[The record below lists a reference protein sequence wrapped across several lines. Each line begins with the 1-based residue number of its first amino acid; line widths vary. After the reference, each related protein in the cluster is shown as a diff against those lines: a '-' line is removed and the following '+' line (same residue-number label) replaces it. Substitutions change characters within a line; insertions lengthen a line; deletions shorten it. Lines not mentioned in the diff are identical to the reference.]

1 MSVAAPGI
9 VCRDGRDTDIE
20 AILALLPRLA
30 DFDVPTHR
38 RPEDLWQGDAGLLR
52 AWSRGER
59 EDVVVCVASESGS
72 VVGVAAASEREELLT
87 HAPSGHLEALAID
100 PRVEGRGLG
109 RRLLTEIESRLRAR
123 GARGM
128 SLHVFGANARARA
141 LYRRAGFDEEIVRCF
156 KPFPRN

>member
-1 MSVAAPGI
+1 MSAAGDLA
-9 VCRDGRDTDIE
+9 CRAGRPADVE

-30 DFDVPTHR
+30 DFDVPPHR
-38 RPEDLWQGDAGLLR
+38 RAEDLWHGDAELLR
-52 AWSRGER
+52 AWARGER
-59 EDVVVCVASESGS
+59 DDVTVRVASDAAGL
-72 VVGVAAASEREELLT
+72 VGVAAASDREELLT
-87 HAPSGHLEALAID
+87 HAPSAHLEVLAID
-100 PRVEGRGLG
+100 RRAEGRGVG
-109 RRLLTEIESRLRAR
+109 RRLLADIEAAVRER